1 MARAR
6 ADVRTAA
13 AAVAGVVE
21 DAAVGEVEDA
31 AVGSLNG
38 FAWFAMCP
46 IGGSSPAECPIGGL
60 IGSTSKS
67 LGLGVF
73 DFFVSNGGNLSSA
86 LLMR

>member
-6 ADVRTAA
+6 AGVRTAA
-13 AAVAGVVE
+13 AAVAEVVE

-31 AVGSLNG
+31 AVGSLDR

-60 IGSTSKS
+60 IGSTS
-67 LGLGVF
+67 LGGGFLISWYQKGV
-73 DFFVSNGGNLSSA
+73 VLV
-86 LLMR
+86 LLC